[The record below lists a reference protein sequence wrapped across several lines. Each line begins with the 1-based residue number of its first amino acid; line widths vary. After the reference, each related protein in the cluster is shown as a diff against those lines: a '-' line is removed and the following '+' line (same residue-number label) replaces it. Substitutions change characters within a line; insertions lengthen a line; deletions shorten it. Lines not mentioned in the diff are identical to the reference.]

1 MNIKKIAMSLAASLL
16 MLVLSPPTQLV
27 NLASAETVVV
37 DSCFT
42 QVGAINYSAYCSDCN
57 YAIQQITTPDNK
69 HY

>member
-16 MLVLSPPTQLV
+16 MLVLSPPQLV

-42 QVGAINYSAYCSDCN
+42 QV
-57 YAIQQITTPDNK
+57 
-69 HY
+69 

>member
-16 MLVLSPPTQLV
+16 MLVLSPPQLV